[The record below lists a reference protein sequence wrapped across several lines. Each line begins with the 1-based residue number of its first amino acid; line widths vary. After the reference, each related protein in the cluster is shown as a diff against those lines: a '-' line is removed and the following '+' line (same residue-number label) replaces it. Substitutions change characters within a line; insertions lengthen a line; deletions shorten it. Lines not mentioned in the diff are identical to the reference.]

1 MKRIAFM
8 TLGCK
13 VNQADTASMQEL
25 FRQAGYTVCDF
36 TEEADVYVVN
46 TCVVTNTGQQKS
58 RQMIRRAIRKENDA
72 LIVVTGCYPQTAA
85 EEVKAIDGVD
95 LIIGTQD
102 RAKIVTLVEAA
113 LEKKQNQIEDEVRP
127 WEQSVQFEEMSGGN
141 EADKTRAYLKIQEG
155 CNQYCSYC
163 IIPYARGP
171 IRSRNL
177 HSIREEVQRL
187 TEAGYKEI
195 VLIGIHLGCYGK
207 EMKDGTTLYDA
218 VQAALSVP
226 ALQRLRLGSLESVEV
241 EERLLDLM
249 ETDKRLCPHLH
260 LPLQSGCDKVL
271 KDMHRPY
278 DTKRFATLLEQIRKK
293 VPGIAVTTDV
303 IVGFPGETEE
313 EFAAT
318 CDFVKQCGFAKMHV
332 FPYSKRKGT
341 PAAARQDQIPEKVK
355 KKRAENLAELDREMQ
370 QAYFVENIGK
380 AHTVLVEQ
388 VVSKTTA
395 GSGADNSEA
404 LLVEGLTE
412 NYIRVEL
419 PGNADL
425 CGKVVDVKITEALID
440 KCKGRIL

>member
-1 MKRIAFM
+1 MERNGKKQTVVVIGAGLTGLTTAYWLRRSGIDVHVIERQQRIGGQIQTHRHGDFVFESGPTTGSISTPEVA
-8 TLGCK
+8 
-13 VNQADTASMQEL
+13 EL
-25 FRQAGYTVCDF
+25 MAEYGGGGHRNAG
-36 TEEADVYVVN
+36 
-46 TCVVTNTGQQKS
+46 TCQVPH
-58 RQMIRRAIRKENDA
+58 NDA
-72 LIVVTGCYPQTAA
+72 
-85 EEVKAIDGVD
+85 
-95 LIIGTQD
+95 
-102 RAKIVTLVEAA
+102 
-113 LEKKQNQIEDEVRP
+113 
-127 WEQSVQFEEMSGGN
+127 
-141 EADKTRAYLKIQEG
+141 
-155 CNQYCSYC
+155 
-163 IIPYARGP
+163 
-171 IRSRNL
+171 
-177 HSIREEVQRL
+177 
-187 TEAGYKEI
+187 
-195 VLIGIHLGCYGK
+195 
-207 EMKDGTTLYDA
+207 
-218 VQAALSVP
+218 
-226 ALQRLRLGSLESVEV
+226 
-241 EERLLDLM
+241 
-249 ETDKRLCPHLH
+249 
-260 LPLQSGCDKVL
+260 DKVL